1 MFERINIYEE
11 KMRIGDKTIGKGRT
25 YIIADVGSN
34 FNGSLELAKDYIRV
48 GKEIGIDCVKFQSYT
63 AESLLSPFKPD
74 GSKWEAYDVVKKYEL
89 PVSWH
94 SVLKECADM
103 CGVEFMSTP
112 FSLEIVDKLNE
123 MGVRAF
129 KVASGDLTFIPLL
142 KKLGSCGKPII
153 LSTGMAYTGEIDTA
167 IKRLRQSGTED
178 VALLHCVS
186 NYPPK
191 YEKVNLKAVET
202 MRQTFNVPIG
212 LSDHT
217 LDDVTALGAV
227 ALGACIIEK
236 HITFDKNLDT
246 PDAPFAMTI
255 DEFKAMI
262 NRIRNLEKALGDGI
276 KEPADDEIAERQ
288 WARRG
293 VYASRSIKVGEKL
306 TLDNAKFLRPIRGI
320 SALEWMTYQESTIK
334 RNIAGGEPVTRDDM

>member
-1 MFERINIYEE
+1 MAFCAQGMRLICVGRIYS
-11 KMRIGDKTIGKGRT
+11 TI
-25 YIIADVGSN
+25 
-34 FNGSLELAKDYIRV
+34 
-48 GKEIGIDCVKFQSYT
+48 
-63 AESLLSPFKPD
+63 
-74 GSKWEAYDVVKKYEL
+74 
-89 PVSWH
+89 
-94 SVLKECADM
+94 
-103 CGVEFMSTP
+103 
-112 FSLEIVDKLNE
+112 SLEIVDKLE
-123 MGVRAF
+123 RDGVRAL
-129 KVASGDLTFIPLL
+129 KLPQAIHFIPS
-142 KKLGSCGKPII
+142 KLVVKRII

-236 HITFDKNLDT
+236 HITFDKNLGT

-262 NRIRNLEKALGDGI
+262 NRIRNLEKAL
-276 KEPADDEIAERQ
+276 E
-288 WARRG
+288 
-293 VYASRSIKVGEKL
+293 
-306 TLDNAKFLRPIRGI
+306 
-320 SALEWMTYQESTIK
+320 
-334 RNIAGGEPVTRDDM
+334 